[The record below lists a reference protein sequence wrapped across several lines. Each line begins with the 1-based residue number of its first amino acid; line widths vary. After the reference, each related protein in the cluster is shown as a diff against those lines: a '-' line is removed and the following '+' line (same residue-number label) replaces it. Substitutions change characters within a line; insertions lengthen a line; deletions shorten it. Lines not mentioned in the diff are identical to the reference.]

1 MLMVPTLRVDNEG
14 EEIMKRLFGSSLTV
28 LFLLWTALGLAQPAA
43 PAQPEV
49 IFATTTSVQDTGLL
63 DVLVPMFEKE
73 TGYRVKAVAVGTG
86 QALALAGRGEADVIL
101 AHAPDAEKKYVSQGS
116 LTNRRLMMHNTFLLA
131 GPAADP
137 AKVKDNKKAVDA
149 LKKIAAAKATFV
161 SRGDDS
167 GTHKLEMKL
176 WGVVGVKPAGE
187 WYLEAGQGMGKTLGI
202 AGEKQAYVISDR
214 STYLAFQKTTGL
226 SILLEGDPAFLNVYH
241 VMEVN
246 SEKFPKVNAAGG
258 KAFAD
263 FLLSAKVQDVL
274 KSFGKEKFGE
284 ALFYSDVG
292 KTEEAL
298 QEAK

>member
-1 MLMVPTLRVDNEG
+1 
-14 EEIMKRLFGSSLTV
+14 MKRLVVTV
-28 LFLLWTALGLAQPAA
+28 LSVWMLIYATLAFGQPAA

-49 IFATTTSVQDTGLL
+49 ILATTTSVQDTGLL

-73 TGYRVKAVAVGTG
+73 TGYHVKAIAVGTG
-86 QALALAGRGEADVIL
+86 QALAMAGRGEADVVL
-101 AHAPDAEKKYVSQGS
+101 VHAPDAEKKYVTEGS

-137 AKVKDNKKAVDA
+137 AKVKETKKAVEA
-149 LKKIAAAKATFV
+149 LKKIAEAKATFV

-167 GTHKLEMKL
+167 GTHKLEKKL
-176 WGVVGVKPAGE
+176 WEQAGVKPAGE
-187 WYLEAGQGMGKTLGI
+187 WYLETGQGMGKTLGV
-202 AGEKQAYVISDR
+202 AGEKQGYVLTDR
-214 STYLAFQKTTGL
+214 ATYLAFQKTTGL

-246 SEKFPKVNAAGG
+246 TEKFPKVNAAGG

-274 KSFGKEKFGE
+274 KTFGKEKFGE
-284 ALFYSDVG
+284 SLFFPDAG
-292 KTEEAL
+292 RTEEAL
-298 QEAK
+298 QTMKN

>member
-1 MLMVPTLRVDNEG
+1 
-14 EEIMKRLFGSSLTV
+14 MKRFVTAGLSV
-28 LFLLWTALGLAQPAA
+28 WVVLWTTMAFSQPAA
-43 PAQPEV
+43 PAQQEV

-63 DVLVPMFEKE
+63 DVIVPMFEKE

-86 QALALAGRGEADVIL
+86 QALALAGRGEADVVL
-101 AHAPDAEKKYVSQGS
+101 AHAPDAEKKYVSEGS

-137 AKVKDNKKAVDA
+137 AKVKDNKKAVEA
-149 LKKIAAAKATFV
+149 LKKIADAKATFV

-176 WGVVGVKPAGE
+176 WGQTGIKPTGE

-214 STYLAFQKTTGL
+214 ATYLAFQKTTGL
-226 SILLEGDPAFLNVYH
+226 SILLEGDPAFLNIYH
-241 VMEVN
+241 VMEIN
-246 SEKFPKVNAAGG
+246 REKFPKVNAAGG

-274 KSFGKEKFGE
+274 QTFGKEKFGE
-284 ALFYSDVG
+284 PLFFPDAG
-292 KTEEAL
+292 RTEEAL
-298 QEAK
+298 LKVQ